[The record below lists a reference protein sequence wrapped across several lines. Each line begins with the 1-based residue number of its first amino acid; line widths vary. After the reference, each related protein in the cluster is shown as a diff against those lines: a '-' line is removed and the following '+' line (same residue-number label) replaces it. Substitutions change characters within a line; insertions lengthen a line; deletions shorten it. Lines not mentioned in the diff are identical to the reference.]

1 MEEQKLKDYMLVEIP
16 VYVDWDKFG
25 TKTDAEKQ
33 ILLKKMSFDM
43 IDKPIINSI
52 DTIEDNDMTEKDR
65 VEGIILKA
73 DVVDTNKITAFG
85 LMWITSEPEFQ
96 EYISPKT
103 GQPELR
109 VSGISIQ
116 YAHELNEHF
125 QKITEKTNRMKKDF
139 NRKFELLNQLEAK
152 S

>member
-73 DVVDTNKITAFG
+73 DVKGSEEAVRNALMKVNVEGVRTNIIRSGTGNIT
-85 LMWITSEPEFQ
+85 
-96 EYISPKT
+96 
-103 GQPELR
+103 
-109 VSGISIQ
+109 
-116 YAHELNEHF
+116 
-125 QKITEKTNRMKKDF
+125 
-139 NRKFELLNQLEAK
+139 
-152 S
+152 